1 MSQKKHIDRLFQEK
15 FKDFE
20 VTPDQNV
27 WANIEAKLNKSKVE
41 SPKKVLPIW
50 FKFATIAASILIL
63 LTVGTFISNSDDFKS
78 NLNSENDKTQV
89 SDSDKNTNAS
99 SSDKSSSND
108 RNVINNSDITV
119 KSTKTDD
126 NSIKLEQ
133 TTIKTNS
140 NDINNN
146 INSEKRFKNKVT
158 KEDIYNS
165 NTRRLTNNSSNNKR
179 SIESKEVISNKENLT
194 ANTSY
199 KTTTLNKSTASEKGI
214 TSNISSNTKQSHSNL
229 KEDSSKPHNSISE
242 GNDYAS
248 ILDRNTKNEHSDSK
262 NMTNKGNKTLLN
274 QNSSTTKSYSILTSN
289 DEDSNFSSSSKNLNT
304 LYGVRKPII
313 NIPSDSIASYS
324 IFIQDAKSIEAAIT
338 ESERLLEKEKI
349 GDRWSVAPNIAPV
362 YYNSFGKGSQ
372 FGDQF
377 SENNKTGEINTSYGI
392 SIGYALNRKLT
403 IRTGVNKLNLS
414 YDTDDVIVFESV
426 SNEKPTSSLN
436 IDFNNQSNNQNIS
449 VISADN
455 LAIQQI
461 NSNLN
466 FNAALSQR
474 ISYIEVPVQLEYALS
489 ENRLGINIIGGVSTF
504 LLEDNLV
511 VSEFDGYKTGI
522 GKANNINNVSFS
534 TNIGFGLN
542 YKFSKSFI
550 YIFEPT
556 FKYQIN
562 GFSNTSG
569 DFNPYIIGVYTGFSY
584 KF

>member
-27 WANIEAKLNKSKVE
+27 WANIEAKLNKNKVE

-63 LTVGTFISNSDDFKS
+63 LTAGTFLINSDTFIT
-78 NLNSENDKTQV
+78 NLNSENNKTQV

-99 SSDKSSSND
+99 NSDKSTSND
-108 RNVINNSDITV
+108 RNVINNSEITI

-126 NSIKLEQ
+126 NITKLEQ
-133 TTIKTNS
+133 PIIVKTDSGKPIK
-140 NDINNN
+140 NNVP
-146 INSEKRFKNKVT
+146 E
-158 KEDIYNS
+158 EDIYNS
-165 NTRRLTNNSSNNKR
+165 NTRRVNKISSNYSKKNSS
-179 SIESKEVISNKENLT
+179 IETKGVISNKENLT

-199 KTTTLNKSTASEKGI
+199 KTTTLSKNTASKKNK
-214 TSNISSNTKQSHSNL
+214 TSNVNSNTKQSYSNL
-229 KEDSSKPHNSISE
+229 KEGSSKTQNSKSE
-242 GNDYAS
+242 ENDYVS
-248 ILDRNTKNEHSDSK
+248 VLNKNTKNETSDSK
-262 NMTNKGNKTLLN
+262 YKSNKESRIYLN
-274 QNSSTTKSYSILTSN
+274 QNSTSIKSYSSSISN
-289 DEDSNFSSSSKNLNT
+289 DEDSNYSSSNKNLNT

-349 GDRWSVAPNIAPV
+349 GDRWSVSPNIAPV

-474 ISYIEVPVQLEYALS
+474 INYIEVPVQVEYALS
-489 ENRLGINIIGGVSTF
+489 ENKFGINIIGGFSTF

-511 VSEFDGYKTGI
+511 VSEFDGYKTDI

-534 TNIGFGLN
+534 TNIGLGLN